1 MTTLFFS
8 YKDLARLAWNYLSLQ
23 VKFQP
28 SGTDDFYI
36 VCSLPRTGVRNLL
49 IEATTNLELTASL
62 EVKSEKEIKIS
73 VLNILS
79 SCMEL
84 QQVLVQYINHHI
96 DKPLLHLNFLDEI
109 FVYLNDYDIRI
120 QSIKICRNGLKIQV
134 KNDAAYI
141 DRIRMIRMLLRAGYE
156 HVHSLSVDDNPHS
169 CYFFSDDSLE
179 YCLNMAS
186 HPADISFHTTIPMP
200 EWLVDD
206 IFRKDMQTTSGR
218 HVHTTITMQNDC
230 ITINMPIVIAEKQ
243 FNAKTI
249 KRAVR
254 RIQDEVKPLLLDM
267 LFRREKPPLDDETI
281 SLDGFEDILI

>member
-8 YKDLARLAWNYLSLQ
+8 YKDLARLAWNYFSLQ
-23 VKFQP
+23 VKFQR
-28 SGTDDFYI
+28 SGTDNLYI
-36 VCSLPRTGVRNLL
+36 VCSLPRTGIRNLL
-49 IEATTNLELTASL
+49 IEAATDLELTASL

-73 VLNILS
+73 VLNIFS

-96 DKPLLHLNFLDEI
+96 NKPLLHLNFLDEI

-120 QSIKICRNGLKIQV
+120 QSVRICHNGLKV
-134 KNDAAYI
+134 KVKDDSAYV

-156 HVHSLSVDDNPHS
+156 HVRSVLFVDNPHP

-179 YCLNMAS
+179 YCLIMTD
-186 HPADISFHTTIPMP
+186 HPADITFQATIPTP

-206 IFRKDMQTTSGR
+206 LFRNDMQNTSGW

-243 FNAKTI
+243 INAKTI
-249 KRAVR
+249 DRAVKR
-254 RIQDEVKPLLLDM
+254 MQDEVRPLLLDI
-267 LFRREKPPLDDETI
+267 LFHREKPPLDDETI